1 MCGVRVA
8 VCEMEAGYR
17 ASLACS
23 TGLTSPTNGFRNLCV
38 RPLMILRLPKFN
50 LAIMSHAN
58 TVPTQHFDS
67 AMAAASD
74 SKFGPVVPDIP
85 ATPPSYDI
93 KLTGRLVTIV
103 PIDVSHAPDLY
114 SLVEGKNNKSLFDYL
129 FDEHPESFES
139 FQSLLEKKAL
149 TTNPW
154 TYAILLND
162 KSRKQARPVGY
173 ASLWRMDLSNRVLE
187 VGSILYTPA
196 LQRTPAATEAM
207 YLLARYVFED
217 LGFRRYEWKCNSL
230 NEPSRRAAAR
240 LGFVYEGTFRQ
251 HMIARG
257 HNRDTSWFSMIDADW
272 PAVKKG
278 FEAWLDDTNFDG
290 DGKQKR
296 KLEDLRPP
304 Q

>member
-1 MCGVRVA
+1 
-8 VCEMEAGYR
+8 
-17 ASLACS
+17 
-23 TGLTSPTNGFRNLCV
+23 
-38 RPLMILRLPKFN
+38 
-50 LAIMSHAN
+50 MSHAN
-58 TVPTQHFDS
+58 AVPTQDLDS
-67 AMAAASD
+67 AMAAASG
-74 SKFGPVVPDIP
+74 SRFGPVVPDSP

-93 KLTGRLVTIV
+93 KLTGRFVTIV

-114 SLVEGKNNKSLFDYL
+114 RLIEGQDKKSLFDYL
-129 FDEHPESFES
+129 FDEHPESFKS
-139 FQSLLEKKAL
+139 FQSLLEKKAV

-154 TYAILLND
+154 TYSILLND
-162 KSRKQARPVGY
+162 ESGKQARPVGY
-173 ASLWRMDLSNRVLE
+173 ASLWRMDLPNRVLE
-187 VGSILYTPA
+187 VGSILYTPV

-230 NEPSRRAAAR
+230 NGPSRRAAAR

-257 HNRDTSWFSMIDADW
+257 YNRDTSWFSMIDADW

-278 FEAWLDDTNFDG
+278 FEAWLDDTNFDS
-290 DGKQKR
+290 DGRQKR
-296 KLEDLRPP
+296 KLEDLRPS